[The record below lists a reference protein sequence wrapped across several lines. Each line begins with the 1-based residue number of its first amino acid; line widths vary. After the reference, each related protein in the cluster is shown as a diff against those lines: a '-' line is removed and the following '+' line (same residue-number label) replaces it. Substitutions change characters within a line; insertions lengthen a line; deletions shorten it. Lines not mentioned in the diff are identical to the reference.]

1 MARIQLFTM
10 CTILGLFMSPP
21 ASALTSSADQLNCSA
36 QAALTSADAGPS
48 LLINSGSYQGPSY
61 APMPLPSAAL
71 PPVEKPTLLSAS
83 VNPLARLGG
92 LWSLVLLVFVGMLL
106 HPVSGEMLRSRWLHV
121 RRLPSRGVTSSAD
134 LEVDFFSDLGLDLFP
149 SPAANHAP
157 LLSQLEEVPQ
167 RDVLFASPQMA
178 ALVEHV
184 ANDHAFLEVVAE
196 EPVRSAP
203 SRRAFRSPE
212 SLRESVIY
220 RNRRWPGRAVELV
233 PLLIAL
239 VPMLAVVAPALF
251 GFDVAF
257 AAGENDAALKLELG
271 GAGAEGSA
279 TAVKLLV
286 VLTMLAV
293 APAVVLS
300 MTSFTRMIVV
310 FSLTRQALG
319 IQQAPPNQI
328 LVGLALFLTWYVM
341 APTFDQVNE
350 VAVQPYQAGTM
361 TEADAVEAAMV
372 PMKKFM
378 LRNTR
383 ENDLGLFMRLSK
395 IERPK
400 TRADVPARVLV
411 PAFIISELK
420 TAFQIGFLIYVPFLI
435 IDIVVSVVLL
445 AMGMM
450 VLPPVVISLPFKL
463 LLFVFV
469 DGWNL
474 LVGSMVES
482 FV

>member
-1 MARIQLFTM
+1 MVRAKPLILAVLLVLMGVSSPFQGVRSHQLDDR
-10 CTILGLFMSPP
+10 
-21 ASALTSSADQLNCSA
+21 SAVLIDVER
-36 QAALTSADAGPS
+36 PS
-48 LLINSGSYQGPSY
+48 LD
-61 APMPLPSAAL
+61 A
-71 PPVEKPTLLSAS
+71 AS

-92 LWSLVLLVFVGMLL
+92 MGSLVAFVFLGFLL
-106 HPVSGEMLRSRWLHV
+106 HPGSAALLRRPFW
-121 RRLPSRGVTSSAD
+121 RREEELCSWPELPEPGAAQ
-134 LEVDFFSDLGLDLFP
+134 LGLDASL
-149 SPAANHAP
+149 
-157 LLSQLEEVPQ
+157 LLSANEGPSIDQLEEVPSGH
-167 RDVLFASPQMA
+167 VLFASSQQA
-178 ALVEHV
+178 AQVEEV
-184 ANDHAFLEVVAE
+184 ANDWAYPLQAPE
-196 EPVRSAP
+196 SAP
-203 SRRAFRSPE
+203 GSSQGGGARRAFRCRKNLEQSA
-212 SLRESVIY
+212 VY
-220 RNRRWPGRAVELV
+220 RNRSWPGRTAQWA

-239 VPMLAVVAPALF
+239 VPLLAVLLPALA
-251 GFDVAF
+251 GFDLAL
-257 AAGENDAALKLELG
+257 AAGENEAAVKLELAG
-271 GAGAEGSA
+271 EGAQGSA

-286 VLTMLAV
+286 VLTLLAV
-293 APAVVLS
+293 APAIVLS
-300 MTSFTRMIVV
+300 MTSFTRMIIV

-319 IQQAPPNQI
+319 VQQAPPNQI

-341 APTFDQVNE
+341 APTFEQVNE
-350 VAVQPYQAGTM
+350 VAVQPYQAGVLS
-361 TEADAVEAAMV
+361 EAEAVEAAMG
-372 PMKKFM
+372 PMKRFM

-395 IERPK
+395 IDRPQ

-474 LVGSMVES
+474 LVGSMVQS
-482 FV
+482 FS